1 MVLVNTV
8 LGGLSVC
15 GELNGKKTRD
25 SNIKDVICASPRK

>member
-25 SNIKDVICASPRK
+25 SNITDVVCASSRE